1 MISRYTIKRKGKD
14 EGERPFWISFSD
26 LMTALM
32 SLFLVVM
39 SVTLLSVTKKIDQ
52 EEQRKVRRESEISN
66 LMSEIRANSKKWP
79 QVKIDES
86 TYRIDLGEVIRFDS
100 GRSGINR
107 DGKRFL
113 REYVPTLL
121 GVYDTTLG
129 KRWIRRIVV
138 EGFTDQDG
146 SYLYNLKLSLDRS
159 RMVVCALYEDTVE
172 TIEIKRVQTQQQDL
186 SKLQGLG
193 DLKALESLLGT
204 PSKKTTKRIKKV
216 TRKKSSLSIKDKELI
231 RKLFLVGG
239 YSFNSM
245 KASKEES
252 RRVELK
258 LEFWALDETQPPT
271 PNLTGKDFGSCL

>member
-52 EEQRKVRRESEISN
+52 EEQRKIQRESEISS
-66 LMSEIRANSKKWP
+66 LMAEIRMNSKKWP
-79 QVKIDES
+79 QIKIDES
-86 TYRIDLGEVIRFDS
+86 TYRIDLGEVIRFES
-100 GRSGINR
+100 GRSGINQ
-107 DGKRFL
+107 DGKQFL
-113 REYVPTLL
+113 REYVPVLL
-121 GVYDTTLG
+121 EVYDTNLG

-146 SYLYNLKLSLDRS
+146 TYLYNLKLSLDRS

-172 TIEIKRVQTQQQDL
+172 IVESGRIQQQDF
-186 SKLQGLG
+186 SKLEGLG
-193 DLKALESLLGT
+193 DLSQLEGLLGAT
-204 PSKKTTKRIKKV
+204 SKKTKRI
-216 TRKKSSLSIKDKELI
+216 TRMKSSLSLKDKELI

-258 LEFWALDETQPPT
+258 LEFWALDETQPST
-271 PNLTGKDFGSCL
+271 PELTGKEFGSCL

>member
-1 MISRYTIKRKGKD
+1 MIKRYTIKRKGKD
-14 EGERPFWISFSD
+14 EGEKPFWISFSD

-52 EEQRKVRRESEISN
+52 EEQRKIQRESEISS
-66 LMSEIRANSKKWP
+66 LMSKIRANSEKWP
-79 QVKIDES
+79 QVKIDAS

-100 GRSGINR
+100 GRSNINST
-107 DGKRFL
+107 GKQFL
-113 REYVPTLL
+113 REYVPVLL
-121 GVYDTTLG
+121 DVYETSLG
-129 KRWIRRIVV
+129 RRWIRRIVV

-172 TIEIKRVQTQQQDL
+172 VTEVVKAQQQDL
-186 SKLQGLG
+186 SKLEGLG
-193 DLKALESLLGT
+193 NLKELERLLQAPAPT
-204 PSKKTTKRIKKV
+204 RSVKKV
-216 TRKKSSLSIKDKELI
+216 VRQKSSLSNRDKELI

-258 LEFWALDETQPPT
+258 LEFWALDEDKPVT
-271 PNLTGKDFGSCL
+271 PQITGKEFGSCL

>member
-1 MISRYTIKRKGKD
+1 MIRRHTIKRKGKD
-14 EGERPFWISFSD
+14 EGEKPFWISFSD

-52 EEQRKVRRESEISN
+52 EEQRKIQRETEISS
-66 LMSEIRANSKKWP
+66 LMSKIRANSEKWP
-79 QVKIDES
+79 QVQIDAS

-100 GRSGINR
+100 GRSNINST
-107 DGKRFL
+107 GKQFL
-113 REYVPTLL
+113 REYVPVLL
-121 GVYDTTLG
+121 DVYESSLG
-129 KRWIRRIVV
+129 RRWIRRIVV

-172 TIEIKRVQTQQQDL
+172 VTEVVQAQQQDL
-186 SKLQGLG
+186 SKLEGLG
-193 DLKALESLLGT
+193 DLKELERLLQAPAPT
-204 PSKKTTKRIKKV
+204 RSVKKV
-216 TRKKSSLSIKDKELI
+216 VRQKSSLSNRDKELI

-258 LEFWALDETQPPT
+258 LEFWALDEEKPVT
-271 PNLTGKDFGSCL
+271 PQITGKEFGSCL

>member
-52 EEQRKVRRESEISN
+52 EEQRKVQRESEISN

-86 TYRIDLGEVIRFDS
+86 TYRIDLGEVIRFES
-100 GRSGINR
+100 GRSSINQK
-107 DGKRFL
+107 GNRFL
-113 REYVPTLL
+113 REYVPVLL
-121 GVYDTTLG
+121 DVYETTLG

-172 TIEIKRVQTQQQDL
+172 TIETETVQTKTQDL

-193 DLKALESLLGT
+193 DLKALEKLLGA
-204 PSKKTTKRIKKV
+204 PSKKSKKIKKV
-216 TRKKSSLSIKDKELI
+216 TRKKSSLSVKDKELI

-258 LEFWALDETQPPT
+258 LEFWALDETQPTAPD
-271 PNLTGKDFGSCL
+271 LTGKDFGSCL

>member
-1 MISRYTIKRKGKD
+1 MIRRYTIKRKGKD
-14 EGERPFWISFSD
+14 EGEKPFWISFSD

-52 EEQRKVRRESEISN
+52 EEQRKIQRESEITS
-66 LMSEIRANSKKWP
+66 LMSKIRVNSEKWP
-79 QVKIDES
+79 QVEIDAS

-100 GRSGINR
+100 GRSNINKT
-107 DGKRFL
+107 GKQFL
-113 REYVPTLL
+113 REYVPVLL
-121 GVYDTTLG
+121 DVYETSLG
-129 KRWIRRIVV
+129 RRWIRRVVV

-159 RMVVCALYEDTVE
+159 QMVVCALYEDTVE
-172 TIEIKRVQTQQQDL
+172 VTEVVRTKQRNL
-186 SKLQGLG
+186 SKLEGLG
-193 DLKALESLLGT
+193 DLKELEKLLQAPAPTRSVKKVVRQKSLL
-204 PSKKTTKRIKKV
+204 SNR
-216 TRKKSSLSIKDKELI
+216 DKELI

-258 LEFWALDETQPPT
+258 LEFWALDEDKPVT
-271 PNLTGKDFGSCL
+271 PKITGKEFGSCL

>member
-1 MISRYTIKRKGKD
+1 MISRHTIKRRSKD

-39 SVTLLSVTKKIDQ
+39 SVTLLSVTKKIDR
-52 EEQRKVRRESEISN
+52 EEQRKIQRESEISN
-66 LMSEIRANSKKWP
+66 LMAEIRADSEKWP

-86 TYRIDLGEVIRFDS
+86 TYRIDLGEVIRFES
-100 GRSGINR
+100 GRSDINQK
-107 DGKRFL
+107 GKQFL
-113 REYVPTLL
+113 REYVPVLL
-121 GVYDTTLG
+121 SVYDTALG

-146 SYLYNLKLSLDRS
+146 TYLYNLKLSLDRS
-159 RMVVCALYEDTVE
+159 RMVVCALYEDTVR
-172 TIEIKRVQTQQQDL
+172 TVKTVQVQQDL
-186 SKLQGLG
+186 GKLDLG
-193 DLKALESLLGT
+193 DLKEFASLLEL
-204 PSKKTTKRIKKV
+204 PSKKSKKV
-216 TRKKSSLSIKDKELI
+216 TRVTTKKSSLSNSNKKLI

-258 LEFWALDETQPPT
+258 LEFWALDETQPIAPE
-271 PNLTGKDFGSCL
+271 LTGKDFGSCR